1 MIRPYQL
8 EGIEMEEVKQ
18 QKYQIYPMYLNGKW
32 VGNDYEVFT
41 EIINPA
47 TKEVVGAVPTGG
59 AYEAKIA
66 VEAAYKAF
74 QTWSKKTAD
83 ERYQLL
89 MKWYYLI
96 EENKH
101 EIARIMTIEQGK
113 PLKEALGEV
122 IYANGF
128 ISWYAEEGKRIY
140 GETIPASHPNKRIL
154 VRKEPVG
161 VIAAITPWNF
171 PAAMITRK
179 VAPALAAGCTAVIKP
194 ANQTPLTALKMAELA
209 HEAGIPDGVL
219 NVITG
224 RSSEIGEVWLKDSRV
239 RKITFTGST
248 EVGKTLMRGAA
259 ENVKKVSLELGGNAP
274 FIVMDDANLAKAA
287 VGLVQSKFRNAG
299 QTCICTNRV
308 FVQEVVA
315 EQFIK
320 LFQIE
325 LEKLKVGNGL
335 EEGTDIGPLID
346 KAAYKKVEGLVH
358 DALKKGGK
366 ITYSGLKPAVGNG
379 YFYAPTILTNIND
392 DMECMKD
399 EIFGPLA
406 PISTFKTEEEV
417 IARANDSS
425 YGLAAYVFTENLS
438 RSFRITEQLE
448 YGIIGLNDA
457 LPSAVQVPFG
467 GYKESGLGREG
478 GHYGIEEFL
487 EVKYISIGLDLL

>member
-1 MIRPYQL
+1 MDT
-8 EGIEMEEVKQ
+8 VK
-18 QKYQIYPMYLNGKW
+18 QKYQIYPMYLDGKW
-32 VGNDYEVFT
+32 IGNDYEVFT
-41 EIINPA
+41 EVINPA
-47 TKEVVGAVPTGG
+47 TNEVLGAVPTGG
-59 AYEAKIA
+59 AYEAEQA
-66 VEAAYKAF
+66 VDAAHQAF
-74 QTWSKKTAD
+74 KTWSKKTAD

-89 MKWYYLI
+89 MKWNQLI
-96 EENKH
+96 NENKYD
-101 EIARIMTIEQGK
+101 IARIMTMEQGK

-122 IYANGF
+122 QYANGF

-161 VIAAITPWNF
+161 VIGAITPWNF

-179 VAPALAAGCTAVIKP
+179 AAPALAAGCTCVVKP
-194 ANQTPLTALKMAELA
+194 ANQTPLTALKLAELA
-209 HEAGIPDGVL
+209 HEAGIPNGVI

-224 RSSEIGEVWLKDSRV
+224 KSSEIGEAWLNDPRV
-239 RKITFTGST
+239 TKITFTGST

-259 ENVKKVSLELGGNAP
+259 ENVKKISLELGGNAP

-287 VGLVQSKFRNAG
+287 AGLVQSKFRNAG

-308 FVQEVVA
+308 YVQEGVA
-315 EQFIK
+315 DNFLK
-320 LFQIE
+320 LFQAE

-335 EEGTDIGPLID
+335 DEETDIGPLID
-346 KAAYKKVEGLVH
+346 KAAYENVEALVA
-358 DALKKGGK
+358 DAVKKGGK
-366 ITYSGLKPAVGNG
+366 VTYSGLTPAEENG
-379 YFYAPTILTNIND
+379 YYHAPTILTDID
-392 DMECMKD
+392 DGMECMKD

-417 IARANDSS
+417 IERANNTRF
-425 YGLAAYVFTENLS
+425 GLAAYVYTENLS

-478 GHYGIEEFL
+478 GHFGIEEFL
-487 EVKYISIGLDLL
+487 EVKYISIGID

>member
-1 MIRPYQL
+1 MDT
-8 EGIEMEEVKQ
+8 VK
-18 QKYQIYPMYLNGKW
+18 QKYQIYPMYIDGKW
-32 VGNDYEVFT
+32 VGNDYELFV
-41 EIINPA
+41 EVINPA
-47 TKEVVGAVPTGG
+47 TNEVLGAVPTGG
-59 AYEAKIA
+59 AFEAEKA
-66 VEAAYKAF
+66 VDAAHQAF
-74 QTWSKKTAD
+74 KTWSKKTAE
-83 ERYQLL
+83 ERYHLL
-89 MKWYYLI
+89 MKWFYLI
-96 EENKH
+96 EENKE
-101 EIARIMTIEQGK
+101 EIARIMTMEQGK

-122 IYANGF
+122 QYANGF
-128 ISWYAEEGKRIY
+128 ISWYAEEGKRVY

-161 VIAAITPWNF
+161 VVAAITPWNF

-179 VAPALAAGCTAVIKP
+179 VAPALAAGCTCVVKP

-209 HEAGIPDGVL
+209 HKAGIPKGVL

-224 RSSEIGEVWLKDSRV
+224 KSSEIGEAWLKDPRV
-239 RKITFTGST
+239 TKLTFTGST

-259 ENVKKVSLELGGNAP
+259 ENVKKISLELGGNAP
-274 FIVMDDANLAKAA
+274 FIVMDDADLAKAA
-287 VGLVQSKFRNAG
+287 IGLVQSKFRNAG

-308 FVQEVVA
+308 YVQEGVA
-315 EQFIK
+315 EEFTK
-320 LFQIE
+320 LFQAE

-335 EEGTDIGPLID
+335 EDGNDIGPLIN
-346 KAAYKKVEGLVH
+346 KAAYEKVEGFVK
-358 DALKKGGK
+358 DAIDKGGK
-366 ITYSGLKPAVGNG
+366 ITYSGQKPADESG
-379 YFYAPTILTNIND
+379 YFYVPTILTNIDD

-406 PISTFKTEEEV
+406 PIATFKTEEEV
-417 IARANDSS
+417 LERANNSR
-425 YGLAAYVFTENLS
+425 YGLAAYVYTENLS

-487 EVKYISIGLDLL
+487 EVKYISIGL

>member
-1 MIRPYQL
+1 MDIV
-8 EGIEMEEVKQ
+8 E
-18 QKYQIYPMYLNGKW
+18 QKYQIYPMYLDGKW

-47 TKEVVGAVPTGG
+47 TKEVLGAVPTGG
-59 AYEAKIA
+59 AFEAEQA
-66 VEAAYKAF
+66 VDAAHKAF
-74 QTWSKKTAD
+74 KTWSKKTAD
-83 ERYQLL
+83 ERYQLM
-89 MKWYYLI
+89 MKWYQLI
-96 EENKH
+96 DENKL
-101 EIARIMTIEQGK
+101 EIARIMTMEQGK
-113 PLKEALGEV
+113 PLKEAIGEV
-122 IYANGF
+122 QYANGF

-161 VIAAITPWNF
+161 VVAAITPWNF

-179 VAPALAAGCTAVIKP
+179 VAPALAAGCTCVVKP

-209 HEAGIPDGVL
+209 HEAGIPNGVI

-224 RSSEIGEVWLKDSRV
+224 RSAEIGETWLKDPRV
-239 RKITFTGST
+239 TKITFTGST
-248 EVGKTLMRGAA
+248 EVGRTLMRGAA

-274 FIVMDDANLAKAA
+274 FIVMDDANLVKAA
-287 VGLVQSKFRNAG
+287 EGLVQSKFRNAG

-308 FVQEVVA
+308 YVQEGIA
-315 EQFIK
+315 DKFIE
-320 LFQIE
+320 LFQAE

-346 KAAYKKVEGLVH
+346 KAAYKKVEGLVN
-358 DALKKGGK
+358 DAVKKGGK
-366 ITYSGLKPAVGNG
+366 VTYSGLKPAEDNG
-379 YFYAPTILTNIND
+379 YFYAPTILTAIHD
-392 DMECMKD
+392 EMECMKD
-399 EIFGPLA
+399 EIFGPIA

-417 IARANDSS
+417 LERANNSRF
-425 YGLAAYVFTENLS
+425 GLAAYVYTENLS

-478 GHYGIEEFL
+478 GHFGIEEFL
-487 EVKYISIGLDLL
+487 EVKYISIGLDL